1 MFLVLCCPQAISE
14 KGEIPPF
21 PLLGLSQKSPIL
33 SHSPIFSWIT
43 FMEMFSSARVFV
55 LKTSSFPGGV
65 SGGA

>member
-1 MFLVLCCPQAISE
+1 MFLVLCCPQEISE

-55 LKTSSFPGGV
+55 LKTSSFPGAV
-65 SGGA
+65 SGVP